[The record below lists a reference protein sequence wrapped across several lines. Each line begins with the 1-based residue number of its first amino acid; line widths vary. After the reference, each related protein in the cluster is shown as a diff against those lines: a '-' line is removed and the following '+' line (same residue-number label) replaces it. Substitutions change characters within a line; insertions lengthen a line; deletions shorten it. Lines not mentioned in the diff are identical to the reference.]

1 MNTRKKLI
9 KKCNDLKDLLLDKN
23 DAYGDSAL
31 NPVGIFSRLKATEAI
46 KIRLDDKLKRI
57 ANVGVNDETEDTL
70 MDCAGYMI
78 LLMIAIDN
86 ESNDIQERIREG
98 ESSSHNI
105 KNSVTTNSGGE
116 VVFDYSEDT

>member
-9 KKCNDLKDLLLDKN
+9 RKCNDLKDLLLDKN

-31 NPVGIFSRLKATEAI
+31 NPIGIFSGLKATESI

-57 ANVGVNDETEDTL
+57 ANVGVSDETEDTL

-86 ESNDIQERIREG
+86 ESNNIQERLREDG
-98 ESSSHNI
+98 TTSYTVGDSSEEDP
-105 KNSVTTNSGGE
+105 VGE
-116 VVFDYSEDT
+116 VWFSNKSGT

>member
-1 MNTRKKLI
+1 MNTKKKLI

-86 ESNDIQERIREG
+86 ESNDIQERIRAG

>member
-1 MNTRKKLI
+1 MNTKDKLI
-9 KKCNDLKDLLLDKN
+9 KKCKQVADLLVQKN
-23 DAYGDSAL
+23 EAYGDSAL

-70 MDCAGYMI
+70 MDCAGYMM

-105 KNSVTTNSGGE
+105 KHSVTMNSGGE

>member
-1 MNTRKKLI
+1 MNTKDKLI

>member
-1 MNTRKKLI
+1 MNTKKKLI

-105 KNSVTTNSGGE
+105 KNSVTTKS
-116 VVFDYSEDT
+116 

>member
-1 MNTRKKLI
+1 MNTKDKLI
-9 KKCNDLKDLLLDKN
+9 KKCNDLKDLLLQKN
-23 DAYGDSAL
+23 NAYGDSAL
-31 NPVGIFSRLKATEAI
+31 NPVGIFSDLKATEAI

-57 ANVGVNDETEDTL
+57 ANVGLSDKTEDTL

>member
-86 ESNDIQERIREG
+86 ESNDIQERIRKG

>member
-1 MNTRKKLI
+1 MNTKKKLI

>member
-1 MNTRKKLI
+1 MNTKKKLI
-9 KKCNDLKDLLLDKN
+9 RKCNDLKDLLLDKN

-116 VVFDYSEDT
+116 VVFDYSENT